1 MNDHQ
6 TPYSVIVIDDH
17 PLLRR
22 GAVQLFELDNSFELI
37 GDAAGGEEGIEL
49 ILRLNPDL
57 VLLDLN
63 MKGMDGI
70 EVLKKLNTIE
80 HDSIIIMLTVSNS
93 EDDIIT
99 ALRCG
104 ADGYLL
110 KDMEP
115 EEILI
120 KLRQAIGGQT
130 VLEDA
135 ISSRLVEMLRN
146 EKLSPPVNQINF
158 TLRENQIVALI
169 AEGKSNKVIAR
180 ELGISD
186 GTVKVHVKNILR
198 KLNLSSRLEIAV
210 WAFENDY
217 AGSGQDQP

>member
-1 MNDHQ
+1 MNDHHA
-6 TPYSVIVIDDH
+6 PYSVIVIDDH
-17 PLLRR
+17 PLFRR
-22 GAVQLFELDNSFELI
+22 GAVQLFELDSSFELI
-37 GDAAGGEEGIEL
+37 GDAAGGAEGIDL
-49 ILRLNPDL
+49 IRQLDPDL

-70 EVLKKLNTIE
+70 AVLKKLNTIE
-80 HDSIIIMLTVSNS
+80 HNSIIIMLTVSNS
-93 EDDIIT
+93 EDDIVA

-115 EEILI
+115 EEILL
-120 KLRQAIGGQT
+120 KLRRAIGGQT
-130 VLEDA
+130 VLEEG
-135 ISSRLVEMLRN
+135 ISSCLANMLRN
-146 EKLSPPVNQINF
+146 ETPVPPVTQVDF
-158 TLRENQIVALI
+158 TVREDQIVALI

-217 AGSGQDQP
+217 ANSGQNQA

>member
-6 TPYSVIVIDDH
+6 APYTVIVIDDH
-17 PLLRR
+17 PLFRR
-22 GAVQLFELDNSFELI
+22 GAVQLFELDNSFKLI
-37 GDAAGGEEGIEL
+37 GDAESGEDGIEL
-49 ILRLNPDL
+49 IRQLDPDL

-70 EVLKKLNTIE
+70 AVLKKLNTIE
-80 HDSIIIMLTVSNS
+80 HNSIIIMLTVSNS
-93 EDDIIT
+93 EDDIVA

-115 EEILI
+115 EEILK
-120 KLRQAIGGQT
+120 KLRRAIGGQT
-130 VLEDA
+130 VLEEG
-135 ISSRLVEMLRN
+135 ISSRLANMLRN
-146 EKLSPPVNQINF
+146 DTPAPPVNQVDF
-158 TLRENQIVALI
+158 TVRENQIVALI
-169 AEGKSNKVIAR
+169 AEGKSNKLIAR

-217 AGSGQDQP
+217 TNSGLDQT

>member
-1 MNDHQ
+1 MKEHQ
-6 TPYSVIVIDDH
+6 PPYSVVVIDDH
-17 PLLRR
+17 PLFRK
-22 GAVQLFELDNSFELI
+22 GAEQLFALNNSFEVI
-37 GDAAGGEEGIEL
+37 GDAASGEEGIEL
-49 ILRLNPDL
+49 IRQLKPDL

-63 MKGMDGI
+63 MEDMDGI
-70 EVLKKLNTIE
+70 AVLKKLGTIE

-93 EDDIIT
+93 EDDIVT

-115 EEILI
+115 EEILM
-120 KLRQAIGGQT
+120 KLRRAVEGQT
-130 VLEDA
+130 VLEEA
-135 ISSRLVEMLRN
+135 ITSRLVDMLRN
-146 EKLSPPVNQINF
+146 EKLPPQMSQIDF
-158 TLRENQIVALI
+158 TVREDQIVALI
-169 AEGKSNKVIAR
+169 AEGKNNKIIAR

-210 WAFENDY
+210 WAFEHGYSN
-217 AGSGQDQP
+217 AEPDQT

>member
-6 TPYSVIVIDDH
+6 PPYSVIVIDDH
-17 PLLRR
+17 PLFRR

-49 ILRLNPDL
+49 ILQLNPDL

-63 MKGMDGI
+63 MRGMDGI

-130 VLEDA
+130 VLEEA
-135 ISSRLVEMLRN
+135 ISSRLANMLRN

-158 TLRENQIVALI
+158 TIRENQIVALI